1 MERDRSSVARSG
13 GWGTTWVSAGV
24 QRAFDSFDA
33 NRSGFLDYREL
44 RTALRQLGFAS
55 DTKTAVDVLRRY
67 DSDANGRLDVGE
79 FNTLVHEL
87 LRHEPVSA
95 SVRRAFDAFDRNKNG
110 YLEARELRAALRQMG
125 FEADA
130 SATLAVLRQFD
141 DDLNGRLDLGEFHE
155 LVWELRRAV
164 GALDRAAARAPYDS
178 YRAVRDPYRHRRSE
192 PLRAPLYPDDD
203 YELSYSHGGG
213 RWIEGDGLGRSR
225 WVDDEQRTGRWVES
239 ECRSGVWLPST
250 SVPRGGSRAERE
262 QLSFCYSAY

>member
-141 DDLNGRLDLGEFHE
+141 DDQNQRLDVYEFGLLVQELERIAAWMEGADPLMDGGHPGAALAPAVSDSVRRAFEAFDRNGNGYLEAREVRIALREMGFEADAAATSALLGQFDDDLDRRLDVHEFDAMVHE
-155 LVWELRRAV
+155 LAKIQDL
-164 GALDRAAARAPYDS
+164 
-178 YRAVRDPYRHRRSE
+178 
-192 PLRAPLYPDDD
+192 
-203 YELSYSHGGG
+203 
-213 RWIEGDGLGRSR
+213 
-225 WVDDEQRTGRWVES
+225 
-239 ECRSGVWLPST
+239 RSGPM
-250 SVPRGGSRAERE
+250 
-262 QLSFCYSAY
+262 